1 MSNFNNS
8 KMNVDALFLG
18 PKSENAVFFKEMME
32 YAVME
37 HAHWRSGFH
46 PEDPEFLTTVD
57 RYAPE
62 YRDTLYRT
70 EGILNHLSSK
80 LKTTSIPWFSPRY
93 MGHMNADTLM
103 VSNLAY
109 VMAMMYNPNNC
120 AQESSPTTTLLELEA
135 GLDLCA
141 MFGYDVNQS
150 WGHITSGGTVA
161 NYEGLWVAR
170 NLKTL
175 PLAVAKH
182 AKAQDL
188 LENKSEKV
196 LLNMPTSAVLDL
208 IDELKKQGLFEEVR
222 EMTCRGE
229 GVEQGKLGKLLVPQ
243 SKHYSW
249 MKAMDI
255 LGLGQQNIVQLPVD
269 AGYRTDPTE
278 MKKIVFSL
286 IEQGKPILAVVAVV
300 GTTETGAIDNV
311 ADLIALR
318 KECETRFGVSFYIH
332 IDAAYA
338 GYACAMLRDEN
349 NQLIDYDTLIQR
361 YHQEGIFPP
370 EIIWPKPDVYQSFKS
385 LSEADS
391 ITVDP
396 HKVGFI
402 PYAAGAICMKDKR
415 IVDLIS
421 YHAAYV
427 FEEVAEK
434 GQTAKKTQNVL
445 LGSSIMEGSKAGA
458 TAAAVWAAHRL
469 VPLNILG
476 YGKLIAAGIT
486 TANWMIESINVSE
499 PFEIEGRKFE
509 IYAMPAPDFHM
520 VNFMF
525 KEVGNI
531 SLEKQNQLNK
541 RIYELCSY
549 AAGRSYTNDFLT
561 SSTSL
566 TFEEYGNNPLSFCR
580 YAGFSEQEWDK
591 VHSLYVL
598 RAAVMTHCL
607 RDKQHF
613 SDYWLELRK
622 TFENKLQQLIDE
634 KNKLSHSKNN
644 YLKTFVRISI

>member
-1 MSNFNNS
+1 MMNNFKNS
-8 KMNVDALFLG
+8 KINVDALFLG

-32 YAVME
+32 YSVSE
-37 HAHWRSGFH
+37 HMHWRSSYH
-46 PEDPEFLTTVD
+46 PEDPELISTVD

-70 EGILNHLSSK
+70 EGILNQLSSK
-80 LKTTSIPWFSPRY
+80 LKTTSVPWFSPRY

-103 VSNLAY
+103 ISNLAY

-120 AQESSPTTTLLELEA
+120 AQESSPTTTVLEIEA

-141 MFGYDVNQS
+141 MFGYDVQHA

-170 NLKTL
+170 NIKTL
-175 PLAVAKH
+175 PLAIMQH
-182 AKAQDL
+182 PQSQDL
-188 LENKSEKV
+188 LKDKTEKE
-196 LLNMPTSAVLDL
+196 LLNLSVSEVLDL
-208 IDELKKQGLFEEVR
+208 IDELKKRHIFEEIR
-222 EMTCRGE
+222 DLTCRGV

-255 LGLGQQNIVQLPVD
+255 FGLGQQNIVQLPVD
-269 AGYRTDPTE
+269 ASYRTDVHKMRET
-278 MKKIVFSL
+278 VFAL

-311 ADLIALR
+311 KEVIELR
-318 KECETRFGVSFYIH
+318 RECEQRFGVSFYVH

-338 GYACAMLRDEN
+338 GYACAMFRDEE
-349 NQLIDYDTLIQR
+349 NQFMEYENVIQR
-361 YHQEGIFPP
+361 YHSEGIFP
-370 EIIWPKPDVYQSFKS
+370 ENMVWPKRDVYESFKA
-385 LSEADS
+385 LSQADS

-415 IVDLIS
+415 IVDLVS

-427 FEEVAEK
+427 FEEVEEK
-434 GQTAKKTQNVL
+434 QRKTEKAQNVL

-476 YGKLIAAGIT
+476 YGKVIAAGIT
-486 TANWMIESINVSE
+486 TANWMIDKINQCE
-499 PFEIEGRKFE
+499 PFIIEERQFS
-509 IYAMPAPDFHM
+509 IIAMPTPDFHM
-520 VNFMF
+520 INFMF
-525 KEVGNI
+525 REIGNT

-541 RIYELCSY
+541 RLYELCSY
-549 AAGRSYTNDFLT
+549 AAGRSYSNDFLT

-566 TFEEYGNNPLSFCR
+566 THEEYGDNPLSLCR
-580 YAGFSEQEWDK
+580 DAQFSDNEWYK
-591 VHSLYVL
+591 VRSIYVL
-598 RAAVMTHCL
+598 RAAIMTHCL
-607 RDKQHF
+607 RDRAHFETYWMELKNIFEDKLQH
-613 SDYWLELRK
+613 LINE
-622 TFENKLQQLIDE
+622 ENKL
-634 KNKLSHSKNN
+634 NHSN
-644 YLKTFVRISI
+644 YKIKI

>member
-1 MSNFNNS
+1 MTNFNNS

-32 YAVME
+32 YAVTE
-37 HAHWRSGFH
+37 HMHWRSGYH
-46 PEDPEFLTTVD
+46 PEDPEYVTTVD
-57 RYAPE
+57 RYAPD

-70 EGILNHLSSK
+70 EGILNQLSSK

-103 VSNLAY
+103 ISNLAY

-120 AQESSPTTTLLELEA
+120 AQESSPTTTQLELEA

-141 MFGYDVNQS
+141 MFGYDVNRS

-170 NLKTL
+170 NIKTL
-175 PLAVAKH
+175 PLAMSKH
-182 AKAQDL
+182 PQAQHL
-188 LENKSEKV
+188 LKDKTERA
-196 LLNMPTSAVLDL
+196 LLNMPTNAVLDL
-208 IDELKKQGLFEEVR
+208 IDELKKKGIFEEVR
-222 EMTCRGE
+222 DMTCRGE

-249 MKAMDI
+249 LKAMDI

-269 AGYRTDPTE
+269 DSYRTDTAQ
-278 MKKIVFSL
+278 MRQIVFSL
-286 IEQGKPILAVVAVV
+286 IEQGEPILAVVAVV

-311 ADLIALR
+311 AELIALR
-318 KECETRFGVSFYIH
+318 KECESRFGISFYIH

-338 GYACAMLRDEN
+338 GYACAMFRDEN
-349 NQLIDYDTLIQR
+349 NQFIEYDMLIQR
-361 YHQEGIFPP
+361 YHNEGIFPP
-370 EIIWPKPDVYQSFKS
+370 DIIWPKRDVYQSFRA
-385 LSEADS
+385 LQEADS

-427 FEEVAEK
+427 FEEVVEK
-434 GQTAKKTQNVL
+434 GRKTEKPQNVL

-476 YGKLIAAGIT
+476 YGKVIAAGLT
-486 TANWMIESINVSE
+486 TANWLIESMNVSALL
-499 PFEIEGRKFE
+499 EIEERKFE
-509 IYAMPAPDFHM
+509 IVTMPAPDFHM

-525 KEVGNI
+525 KEVGNR

-541 RIYELCSY
+541 RLYELCSY

-566 TFEEYGNNPLSFCR
+566 TAEEYGDNPQNFCR
-580 YAGFSEQEWDK
+580 LMGFSDQEWEK
-591 VHSLYVL
+591 THSLYVL
-598 RAAVMTHCL
+598 RAAIMTHCL

-613 SDYWLELRK
+613 SDFWQELK
-622 TFENKLQQLIDE
+622 GIFVSKLQQLIDE
-634 KNKLSHSKNN
+634 ENKVTHSKQKIT
-644 YLKTFVRISI
+644 L

>member
-1 MSNFNNS
+1 MTNFNNS

-18 PKSENAVFFKEMME
+18 PKSENAVFFREMME
-32 YAVME
+32 YAVTE
-37 HAHWRSGFH
+37 HMHWRSGYH
-46 PEDPEFLTTVD
+46 PEDPEYVTTVD

-70 EGILNHLSSK
+70 EGILNQLSSK

-103 VSNLAY
+103 ISNLAY

-120 AQESSPTTTLLELEA
+120 AQESSPTTTVLELEA

-141 MFGYDVNQS
+141 MFGYDVNRS

-175 PLAVAKH
+175 PLAMAKH
-182 AKAQDL
+182 PQAQHLLKDKTEKA
-188 LENKSEKV
+188 
-196 LLNMPTSAVLDL
+196 LLNMPTDAVLDL
-208 IDELKKQGLFEEVR
+208 IDELKKKGIFEQVR
-222 EMTCRGE
+222 DMTCRGE

-269 AGYRTDPTE
+269 ARYRTNTE
-278 MKKIVFSL
+278 QMKQIVFSL
-286 IEQGKPILAVVAVV
+286 IEQGEPILAVVAVV

-311 ADLIALR
+311 AELIALR
-318 KECETRFGVSFYIH
+318 KECESRFGISFYIH

-338 GYACAMLRDEN
+338 GYACAMFRDEN
-349 NQLIDYDTLIQR
+349 NQFIEYDALIER
-361 YHQEGIFPP
+361 YHNEGIFPSDV
-370 EIIWPKPDVYQSFKS
+370 IWPKPDVYQSFRA
-385 LSEADS
+385 LQETDS

-402 PYAAGAICMKDKR
+402 PYAAGAICMKDRR

-434 GQTAKKTQNVL
+434 GRKAEKPQNVL

-476 YGKLIAAGIT
+476 YGKVIAAGLT
-486 TANWMIESINVSE
+486 TANWMIESMNASE
-499 PFEIEGRKFE
+499 SFEIDGRKFQ
-509 IYAMPAPDFHM
+509 IVAMPAPDFHM

-525 KEVGNI
+525 QEVGNY

-541 RIYELCSY
+541 RLYELCSY

-566 TFEEYGNNPLSFCR
+566 TAEEYGDNPQNFCR
-580 YAGFSEQEWDK
+580 FMGFSDKEWEK
-591 VHSLYVL
+591 THSLYVL
-598 RAAVMTHCL
+598 RAAIMTHCL

-613 SDYWLELRK
+613 NDFWLELK
-622 TFENKLQQLIDE
+622 SIFESKLQQLIDE
-634 KNKLSHSKNN
+634 ENKVSHSKQ
-644 YLKTFVRISI
+644 KIVI

>member
-1 MSNFNNS
+1 MNNFKNS
-8 KMNVDALFLG
+8 KINVDALFLG

-32 YAVME
+32 YSVSE
-37 HAHWRSGFH
+37 HMHWRSSYH
-46 PEDPEFLTTVD
+46 PEDPDLISTVD

-70 EGILNHLSSK
+70 EGILNQLSSK
-80 LKTTSIPWFSPRY
+80 LKTTSVPWFSPRY

-103 VSNLAY
+103 ISNLAY

-120 AQESSPTTTLLELEA
+120 AQESSPTTTVLEIEA

-141 MFGYDVNQS
+141 MFGYDVQHA

-170 NLKTL
+170 NIKTL
-175 PLAVAKH
+175 PLAIMQHPQSKY
-182 AKAQDL
+182 L
-188 LENKSEKV
+188 LQGKTEKE
-196 LLNMPTSAVLDL
+196 LLNLSVSKVLDL
-208 IDELKKQGLFEEVR
+208 IDELKKMHIFEEIR
-222 EMTCRGE
+222 DLTCRGV
-229 GVEQGKLGKLLVPQ
+229 GIKQGKLGKLLVPQ

-269 AGYRTDPTE
+269 ASYRTDVHKMRET
-278 MKKIVFSL
+278 VFAL
-286 IEQGKPILAVVAVV
+286 IEQGEPILAVVAVV

-311 ADLIALR
+311 KEVIELR
-318 KECETRFGVSFYIH
+318 RECEQRFGISFYVH

-338 GYACAMLRDEN
+338 GYACAMFRDEE
-349 NQLIDYDTLIQR
+349 NQFMEYENLLQR
-361 YHQEGIFPP
+361 YHSEGIFP
-370 EIIWPKPDVYQSFKS
+370 ENMVWPKRDVYESFKA
-385 LSEADS
+385 LSQADS

-415 IVDLIS
+415 IVDLVS

-427 FEEVAEK
+427 FEEVQEK
-434 GQTAKKTQNVL
+434 QRTTEKAQNVL

-476 YGKLIAAGIT
+476 YGKVIAAGVT
-486 TANWMIESINVSE
+486 TANWMIDKINQCE
-499 PFEIEGRKFE
+499 PFIIEDRQFS
-509 IYAMPAPDFHM
+509 IIAMPTPDFHM
-520 VNFMF
+520 INFMF
-525 KEVGNI
+525 REIGNT

-541 RIYELCSY
+541 RLYELCSY
-549 AAGRSYTNDFLT
+549 AAGRSYSNDFLT

-566 TFEEYGNNPLSFCR
+566 THEEYGDNPLSLCR
-580 YAGFSEQEWDK
+580 DAQFSDSEWHK
-591 VHSLYVL
+591 VRSIYVL
-598 RAAVMTHCL
+598 RAAIMTHCL
-607 RDKQHF
+607 RDRAHFETYWMELKNIFEDKLQH
-613 SDYWLELRK
+613 LINE
-622 TFENKLQQLIDE
+622 ENKL
-634 KNKLSHSKNN
+634 NHSN
-644 YLKTFVRISI
+644 YKIKI

>member
-1 MSNFNNS
+1 MNNFKNKN
-8 KMNVDALFLG
+8 MNVDALFLG
-18 PKSENAVFFKEMME
+18 PKSENAVFFREMME
-32 YAVME
+32 YAVTE
-37 HAHWRSGFH
+37 HMHWRSGYH
-46 PEDPEFLTTVD
+46 PEDPDLITTVD

-70 EGILNHLSSK
+70 EGILNQLSSK
-80 LKTTSIPWFSPRY
+80 LKTTSVPWFSPRY

-103 VSNLAY
+103 ISNLAY

-120 AQESSPTTTLLELEA
+120 AQESSPTTTVLEIEA
-135 GLDLCA
+135 GLDLCG
-141 MFGYDVNQS
+141 MFGYDVQKS

-170 NLKTL
+170 NIKTL
-175 PLAVAKH
+175 PLAMASHPQAK
-182 AKAQDL
+182 QL
-188 LENKSEKV
+188 LTDVSETA
-196 LLNMPTSAVLDL
+196 LLNMRTSDVLDL
-208 IDELKKQGLFEEVR
+208 IDELKKQGLFEEIR
-222 EMTCRGE
+222 NLTCRGT

-269 AGYRTDPTE
+269 KRYRTDVAQ
-278 MKKIVFSL
+278 MRDIVFSL
-286 IEQGKPILAVVAVV
+286 IEKGEPILAVVAVV

-311 ADLIALR
+311 AEVIKLR
-318 KECETRFGVSFYIH
+318 EECEQRFGVSFYVH

-338 GYACAMLRDEN
+338 GYACAMFRDEN
-349 NQLIDYDTLIQR
+349 NQFLEYDELIER
-361 YHQEGIFPP
+361 YHNEGVFPP
-370 EIIWPKPDVYQSFKS
+370 DIIWPKPDVYQSFRA
-385 LSEADS
+385 LNQADS

-427 FEEVAEK
+427 FEEVKESSRKADK
-434 GQTAKKTQNVL
+434 QQNVL

-469 VPLNILG
+469 VPLNLLG
-476 YGKLIAAGIT
+476 YGKVIAAGVT
-486 TANWMIESINVSE
+486 TANWMIEKINASE
-499 PFEIEGRKFE
+499 PFVIDGREFTLA
-509 IYAMPAPDFHM
+509 AMPAPDFHM
-520 VNFMF
+520 INFMF
-525 KEVGNI
+525 RETGNT

-541 RIYELCSY
+541 RLYELCSY
-549 AAGRSYTNDFLT
+549 AAGRTYANDFLT

-566 TFEEYGNNPLSFCR
+566 THEEYGDNPQNLCLEANFK
-580 YAGFSEQEWDK
+580 EEEWHK
-591 VHSLYVL
+591 VHSIYVL
-598 RAAVMTHCL
+598 RAAIMTHCL

-613 SDYWLELRK
+613 ENYWNELRNI
-622 TFENKLQQLIDE
+622 FEDKLQQLIDE
-634 KNKLSHSKNN
+634 ENKRNHSIQK
-644 YLKTFVRISI
+644 VSV

>member
-1 MSNFNNS
+1 MNNFKNS

-32 YAVME
+32 YSVTE
-37 HAHWRSGFH
+37 HMHWRSSYH
-46 PEDPEFLTTVD
+46 PEDPDLITTVD

-70 EGILNHLSSK
+70 EGILNQLSSK
-80 LKTTSIPWFSPRY
+80 LKSTSVPWFSPRY

-103 VSNLAY
+103 ISNLAY

-120 AQESSPTTTLLELEA
+120 AQESSPTTTALEIEA

-141 MFGYDVNQS
+141 LFGYNVDTA

-170 NLKTL
+170 NLKSL
-175 PLAVAKH
+175 PLAVAQHEKSQH
-182 AKAQDL
+182 L
-188 LENKSEKV
+188 LKGKSEKE
-196 LLNMPTSAVLDL
+196 LLNLPVTAVLNL
-208 IDELKKQGLFEEVR
+208 IDELKKLNIFEEVR
-222 EMTCRGE
+222 ELTARGA
-229 GVEQGKLGKLLVPQ
+229 GVLQHQLGKLLVPQ

-269 AGYRTDPTE
+269 AHYRTDVQKMRET
-278 MKKIVFSL
+278 VFSL
-286 IEQGKPILAVVAVV
+286 IEQGEPILAVVAVV

-311 ADLIALR
+311 KAVIDLR
-318 KECETRFGVSFYIH
+318 RECEERYGVSFYVH
-332 IDAAYA
+332 VDAAYA
-338 GYACAMLRDEN
+338 GYACAMFRDED
-349 NQLIDYDTLIQR
+349 NQFMEYDALIQR
-361 YHQEGIFPP
+361 YHDENIFPKD
-370 EIIWPKPDVYQSFKS
+370 IIWPKADVYESFKA
-385 LSEADS
+385 LNQADS

-427 FEEVAEK
+427 FEEVQEK
-434 GQTAKKTQNVL
+434 QRKSDKLQNVL

-469 VPLNILG
+469 VPLNLLG
-476 YGKLIAAGIT
+476 YGKVIAAGIT
-486 TANWMIESINVSE
+486 TANWMIEQINQCE
-499 PFEIEGRKFE
+499 PFNIDGRQFT
-509 IYAMPAPDFHM
+509 IIAMPDPDFHM
-520 VNFMF
+520 INFMF
-525 KEVGNI
+525 RELGNP
-531 SLEKQNQLNK
+531 SLEKQNRLNK
-541 RIYELCSY
+541 RLYELCSY
-549 AAGRSYTNDFLT
+549 AAGRTYSNDFLT

-566 TFEEYGNNPLSFCR
+566 TFEEYGDNPLNLCR
-580 YAGFSEQEWDK
+580 EANFSESEWHK
-591 VHSLYVL
+591 VQSVYVL
-598 RAAVMTHCL
+598 RAAIMTHCL

-613 SDYWLELRK
+613 KNYWEELAAI
-622 TFENKLQQLIDE
+622 FEDKLQQLVDE
-634 KNKLSHSKNN
+634 ENKITHSN
-644 YLKTFVRISI
+644 YKLASN

>member
-1 MSNFNNS
+1 MTNFNNS

-32 YAVME
+32 YSVRE
-37 HAHWRSGFH
+37 HMHWRSGYH
-46 PEDPEFLTTVD
+46 PEDPEYLTTAD
-57 RYAPE
+57 RYVPE

-70 EGILNHLSSK
+70 EGILTQLSSK

-103 VSNLAY
+103 ISNLAY

-120 AQESSPTTTLLELEA
+120 TQESSPTTTVLELEA

-141 MFGYDVNQS
+141 MFGYDVHQS

-170 NLKTL
+170 NIKTL
-175 PLAVAKH
+175 PLAIAKH
-182 AKAQDL
+182 PQAQNL
-188 LENKSEKV
+188 LKDKSERA
-196 LLNMPTSAVLDL
+196 LLNMQTSAVLDL
-208 IDELKKQGLFEEVR
+208 IDELKKQELFEEVR
-222 EMTCRGE
+222 DLTCRGE

-269 AGYRTDPTE
+269 ASYRTDIMQ
-278 MKKIVFSL
+278 MKQIVFSL
-286 IEQGKPILAVVAVV
+286 IEQGEPILAVVAVV

-311 ADLIALR
+311 AELVALR
-318 KECETRFGVSFYIH
+318 RECEIRFGASFYIH
-332 IDAAYA
+332 VDAAYA
-338 GYACAMLRDEN
+338 GYACAMFRDGS
-349 NQLIDYDTLIQR
+349 NQFIEYEELIKR
-361 YHQEGIFPP
+361 YHTEGIFPP
-370 EIIWPKPDVYQSFKS
+370 DVIWPKQDVYQSFKA
-385 LSEADS
+385 LQEVDS

-402 PYAAGAICMKDKR
+402 PYAAGAICMKDRR

-427 FEEVAEK
+427 FEEVTKKSDKAEK
-434 GQTAKKTQNVL
+434 QQNVL

-476 YGKLIAAGIT
+476 YGKVIAAGIT
-486 TANWMIESINVSE
+486 TAIWMIEEMNASE
-499 PFEIEGRKFE
+499 PFDVDGRKFE
-509 IYAMPAPDFHM
+509 ICAMSSPDFHM

-525 KEVGNI
+525 KEVGNT

-541 RIYELCSY
+541 RLYELCSF

-566 TFEEYGNNPLSFCR
+566 TFEEYGDNPRNFCR
-580 YAGFSEQEWDK
+580 DSGFSDQEWQK

-598 RAAVMTHCL
+598 RAAIMTHCL

-613 SDYWLELRK
+613 ADFWAELRNI
-622 TFENKLQQLIDE
+622 FEGKLQQLIDDE
-634 KNKLSHSKNN
+634 NKRSHSKQ
-644 YLKTFVRISI
+644 KITI

>member
-1 MSNFNNS
+1 MNNFNN
-8 KMNVDALFLG
+8 KNMNVDALFLG
-18 PKSENAVFFKEMME
+18 PKSENAVFFREMME
-32 YAVME
+32 YAISE
-37 HAHWRSGFH
+37 HIHWRSGYH
-46 PEDPEFLTTVD
+46 PEDPDLTTTVD

-70 EGILNHLSSK
+70 EGILNQLSSK
-80 LKTTSIPWFSPRY
+80 LKSTSVPWFSPRY

-103 VSNLAY
+103 ISNLAY

-120 AQESSPTTTLLELEA
+120 AQESSPTTTVLEIEA

-141 MFGYDVNQS
+141 MFGYDVQTS

-170 NLKTL
+170 NIKTL
-175 PLAVAKH
+175 PLAMSKH
-182 AKAQDL
+182 PQA
-188 LENKSEKV
+188 KV
-196 LLNMPTSAVLDL
+196 LLTETSETALLNMRTCDVLDL
-208 IDELKKQGLFEEVR
+208 IDELKKLGLFEEIR
-222 EMTCRGE
+222 DLTCRGA

-255 LGLGQQNIVQLPVD
+255 LGLGQQNIVQLPVNKN
-269 AGYRTDPTE
+269 YRTDV
-278 MKKIVFSL
+278 MKMRDIVFSL
-286 IEQGKPILAVVAVV
+286 IEQGEPILAVVAVV

-311 ADLIALR
+311 AEMIKLR
-318 KECETRFGVSFYIH
+318 QECEQRFGVSFYVH

-338 GYACAMLRDEN
+338 GYACAMFRDEN
-349 NQLIDYDTLIQR
+349 NQFLEYEALIKR
-361 YHQEGIFPP
+361 YHNDGIFPVDMV
-370 EIIWPKPDVYQSFKS
+370 WPKQDVYESFKA
-385 LSEADS
+385 LNQADS

-402 PYAAGAICMKDKR
+402 SYAAGAICMKDKR

-427 FEEVAEK
+427 FEEVKESSR
-434 GQTAKKTQNVL
+434 KTDKQQNVL

-469 VPLNILG
+469 VPLNLLG
-476 YGKLIAAGIT
+476 YGKVIAAGIT
-486 TANWMIESINVSE
+486 TANWMIDKINSSPSFV
-499 PFEIEGRKFE
+499 IDGREFTLV
-509 IYAMPAPDFHM
+509 AMPAPDFHM
-520 VNFMF
+520 INFMF
-525 KEVGNI
+525 RETGNI

-541 RIYELCSY
+541 RLYELCSY
-549 AAGRSYTNDFLT
+549 AAGRTYANDFLT

-566 TFEEYGNNPLSFCR
+566 TYEEYGDNPQNLCLDANFK
-580 YAGFSEQEWDK
+580 EEEWHK
-591 VHSLYVL
+591 VRSIYVL
-598 RAAVMTHCL
+598 RAAIMTHCL

-613 SDYWLELRK
+613 ENYWNELK
-622 TFENKLQQLIDE
+622 NIFEDKLQQLIDE
-634 KNKLSHSKNN
+634 ENKHSHSLQKVS
-644 YLKTFVRISI
+644 L

>member
-1 MSNFNNS
+1 MNNFKNT

-32 YAVME
+32 YSVSE
-37 HAHWRSGFH
+37 HMHWRSSYH
-46 PEDPEFLTTVD
+46 PEDPELISTVD

-70 EGILNHLSSK
+70 EGILNQLSSK
-80 LKTTSIPWFSPRY
+80 LKTTSVPWFSPRY

-103 VSNLAY
+103 ISNLAY

-120 AQESSPTTTLLELEA
+120 AQESSPTTTVLEIEA

-141 MFGYDVNQS
+141 MFGYDVQNA

-175 PLAVAKH
+175 PLAIAQHSVAQH
-182 AKAQDL
+182 L
-188 LENKSEKV
+188 LKGKSEKE
-196 LLNMPTSAVLDL
+196 LLNLPVSAVLDL
-208 IDELKKQGLFEEVR
+208 IDELKKLHLFEEVR
-222 EMTCRGE
+222 DLTCRGI
-229 GVEQGKLGKLLVPQ
+229 GMAQGKLGKLLVPQ

-269 AGYRTDPTE
+269 ASYRTDVQKMRET
-278 MKKIVFSL
+278 VLTL
-286 IEQGKPILAVVAVV
+286 IEQGEPILAVVAVV

-311 ADLIALR
+311 REVINLR
-318 KECETRFGVSFYIH
+318 QECEQRFGVSFYVH

-338 GYACAMLRDEN
+338 GYACAMFRDEE
-349 NQLIDYDTLIQR
+349 NQFMEYEDLIQR
-361 YHQEGIFPP
+361 YHAEGLFP
-370 EIIWPKPDVYQSFKS
+370 ENMEWPKREVYESFKA
-385 LSEADS
+385 LNQADS

-415 IVDLIS
+415 IVDLVS

-427 FEEVAEK
+427 FEAVQEK
-434 GQTAKKTQNVL
+434 QRKTDKTQNIL

-469 VPLNILG
+469 VPLNLLG
-476 YGKLIAAGIT
+476 YGKVIAAGVT
-486 TANWMIESINVSE
+486 TANWMIEKINQCE
-499 PFEIEGRKFE
+499 PFLIDGRQFS
-509 IYAMPAPDFHM
+509 IIAMPTPDFHM
-520 VNFMF
+520 INFMF
-525 KEVGNI
+525 RESGNS

-541 RIYELCSY
+541 RLYELCSY
-549 AAGRSYTNDFLT
+549 AAGRSYSNDFLT

-566 TFEEYGNNPLSFCR
+566 TYEEYGDNPLNLCR
-580 YAGFSEQEWDK
+580 EAQFSDDEWHK
-591 VHSLYVL
+591 VRSIYVL
-598 RAAVMTHCL
+598 RAAIMTHCL
-607 RDKQHF
+607 RDSEQF
-613 SDYWLELRK
+613 ATYWAELK
-622 TFENKLQQLIDE
+622 NIFGDKLQLLINEENKL
-634 KNKLSHSKNN
+634 NHSN
-644 YLKTFVRISI
+644 YKINV

>member
-1 MSNFNNS
+1 MNNFKNKN
-8 KMNVDALFLG
+8 MNVDALFLG
-18 PKSENAVFFKEMME
+18 PKSENAVFFREMME
-32 YAVME
+32 YAVTE
-37 HAHWRSGFH
+37 HMHWRSGYH
-46 PEDPEFLTTVD
+46 PEDPDLITTVD

-70 EGILNHLSSK
+70 EGILNQLSSK
-80 LKTTSIPWFSPRY
+80 LKTTSVPWFSPRY

-103 VSNLAY
+103 ISNLAY

-120 AQESSPTTTLLELEA
+120 AQESSPTTTVLEIEA
-135 GLDLCA
+135 GLDLCG
-141 MFGYDVNQS
+141 MFGYDVQKS

-170 NLKTL
+170 NIKTL
-175 PLAVAKH
+175 PLAMASHPQAK
-182 AKAQDL
+182 QL
-188 LENKSEKV
+188 LTDISETA
-196 LLNMPTSAVLDL
+196 LLNMRTSDVLDL
-208 IDELKKQGLFEEVR
+208 IDELKKQGLFEEIR
-222 EMTCRGE
+222 NLTCRGT

-269 AGYRTDPTE
+269 KRYRTDVAQ
-278 MKKIVFSL
+278 MRDIVFSL
-286 IEQGKPILAVVAVV
+286 IEKGEPILAVVAVV

-311 ADLIALR
+311 AEVIKLR
-318 KECETRFGVSFYIH
+318 EECEQRFGVSFYVH

-338 GYACAMLRDEN
+338 GYACAMFRDEN
-349 NQLIDYDTLIQR
+349 NQFLEYDALIAR
-361 YHQEGIFPP
+361 YHDEGVFPSD
-370 EIIWPKPDVYQSFKS
+370 IVWPKPDVYQSFRA
-385 LSEADS
+385 LNQADS

-427 FEEVAEK
+427 FEEVKESSR
-434 GQTAKKTQNVL
+434 KTDKQQNVL

-469 VPLNILG
+469 VPLNLLG
-476 YGKLIAAGIT
+476 YGKVIAAGVT
-486 TANWMIESINVSE
+486 TANWMIEKINASE
-499 PFEIEGRKFE
+499 PFVIDGREFTLA
-509 IYAMPAPDFHM
+509 AMPAPDFHM
-520 VNFMF
+520 INFMF
-525 KEVGNI
+525 RETGNT

-541 RIYELCSY
+541 RLYELCSY
-549 AAGRSYTNDFLT
+549 AAGRTYANDFLT

-566 TFEEYGNNPLSFCR
+566 THEEYGDNPQNLCLEANFK
-580 YAGFSEQEWDK
+580 EEEWHK
-591 VHSLYVL
+591 VHSIYVL
-598 RAAVMTHCL
+598 RAAIMTHCL

-613 SDYWLELRK
+613 ESYWNELRNI
-622 TFENKLQQLIDE
+622 FEDKLQQLIDE
-634 KNKLSHSKNN
+634 ENKRNHSIQK
-644 YLKTFVRISI
+644 VSV

>member
-1 MSNFNNS
+1 MNNFKNS

-32 YAVME
+32 YSITE
-37 HAHWRSGFH
+37 HMHWRSGYH
-46 PEDPEFLTTVD
+46 PEDPELISTVD

-70 EGILNHLSSK
+70 EGILNQLSAK

-103 VSNLAY
+103 ISNLAY

-120 AQESSPTTTLLELEA
+120 AQESSPTTTVLEIEA
-135 GLDLCA
+135 GLDLCS
-141 MFGYDVNQS
+141 MFGYAPQQA

-170 NLKTL
+170 NIKTL
-175 PLAVAKH
+175 PLAISQHPQTKH
-182 AKAQDL
+182 L
-188 LENKSEKV
+188 LSGKSEKE
-196 LLNMPTSAVLDL
+196 LLNLPVSDVLDL
-208 IDELKKQGLFEEVR
+208 IDELKKREVFEEVR
-222 EMTCRGE
+222 DLTCRGI
-229 GVEQGKLGKLLVPQ
+229 GAEQGKLGKLLVPQ

-269 AGYRTDPTE
+269 HHYRTDVHKMRET
-278 MKKIVFSL
+278 VFSL
-286 IEQGKPILAVVAVV
+286 IEEGEPILAIVAVV

-311 ADLIALR
+311 KEVIELR
-318 KECETRFGVSFYIH
+318 RECEQRFGVSFYVH

-338 GYACAMLRDEN
+338 GYACAMFRDEE
-349 NQLIDYDTLIQR
+349 NQFMEYEELIGR
-361 YHQEGIFPP
+361 YHDEGIFPRDVV
-370 EIIWPKPDVYQSFKS
+370 WPKRDVYESFKA
-385 LSEADS
+385 LSQADS

-427 FEEVAEK
+427 FEEVQEK
-434 GQTAKKTQNVL
+434 QRKTDKVQNVL

-469 VPLNILG
+469 VPLNLLG
-476 YGKLIAAGIT
+476 YGKVIAAGIT
-486 TANWMIESINVSE
+486 TANWMVEQINQCKPFIMGDREFSIIV
-499 PFEIEGRKFE
+499 
-509 IYAMPAPDFHM
+509 MPSPDFHM
-520 VNFMF
+520 INFMF
-525 KEVGNI
+525 HESGNT
-531 SLEKQNQLNK
+531 SLEKQNLLNK
-541 RIYELCSY
+541 RLYELCSY
-549 AAGRSYTNDFLT
+549 AAGRSYSNDFLT

-566 TFEEYGNNPLSFCR
+566 TYEEYGDNPLNLCR
-580 YAGFSEQEWDK
+580 LAHFPDDEWHN
-591 VHSLYVL
+591 VHSIYVL
-598 RAAVMTHCL
+598 RAAIMTHCL
-607 RDKQHF
+607 RDKSHF
-613 SDYWLELRK
+613 ENYWAELRNI
-622 TFENKLQQLIDE
+622 FEDKLQQLIDE
-634 KNKLSHSKNN
+634 ENKLNHSNN
-644 YLKTFVRISI
+644 KISI

>member
-1 MSNFNNS
+1 MNNFKNS
-8 KMNVDALFLG
+8 KINVDALFLG

-32 YAVME
+32 YSVSE
-37 HAHWRSGFH
+37 HMHWRSSYH
-46 PEDPEFLTTVD
+46 PEDPELISTVD

-70 EGILNHLSSK
+70 EGILNQLSSK
-80 LKTTSIPWFSPRY
+80 LKTTSVPWFSPRY

-103 VSNLAY
+103 ISNLAY

-120 AQESSPTTTLLELEA
+120 AQESSPTTTVLEIEA

-141 MFGYDVNQS
+141 MFGYDVQHA

-170 NLKTL
+170 NIKTL
-175 PLAVAKH
+175 PLAIMQH
-182 AKAQDL
+182 PQSQDL
-188 LENKSEKV
+188 LKDKTEKE
-196 LLNMPTSAVLDL
+196 LLNLSVSEVLDL
-208 IDELKKQGLFEEVR
+208 IDELKKRHIFEEIR
-222 EMTCRGE
+222 DLTCRGV
-229 GVEQGKLGKLLVPQ
+229 GIEQGKLGKLLVPQ

-269 AGYRTDPTE
+269 ASYRTDVHKMRET
-278 MKKIVFSL
+278 VFAL
-286 IEQGKPILAVVAVV
+286 IEQGEPILAIVAVV

-311 ADLIALR
+311 KEVIELR
-318 KECETRFGVSFYIH
+318 RECEQRFGVSFYVH

-338 GYACAMLRDEN
+338 GYACAMFRDEE
-349 NQLIDYDTLIQR
+349 NQFMEYENVIQR
-361 YHQEGIFPP
+361 YHSEGIFP
-370 EIIWPKPDVYQSFKS
+370 ENMVWPKRDVYESFKA
-385 LSEADS
+385 LSQADS

-415 IVDLIS
+415 IVDLVS

-427 FEEVAEK
+427 FEEVQEK
-434 GQTAKKTQNVL
+434 QRKTEKAQNVL

-476 YGKLIAAGIT
+476 YGKVIAAGIT
-486 TANWMIESINVSE
+486 TANWMIDKINQCE
-499 PFEIEGRKFE
+499 PFIIEERQFS
-509 IYAMPAPDFHM
+509 IIAMPTPDFHM
-520 VNFMF
+520 INFMF
-525 KEVGNI
+525 REIGNT

-541 RIYELCSY
+541 RLYELCSY
-549 AAGRSYTNDFLT
+549 AAGRSYSNDFLT

-566 TFEEYGNNPLSFCR
+566 TYEEYGDNPLSLCR
-580 YAGFSEQEWDK
+580 DAQFSDSEWHK
-591 VHSLYVL
+591 VRSIYVL
-598 RAAVMTHCL
+598 RAAIMTHCL
-607 RDKQHF
+607 RDRAHFETYWMELKNIFEDKLQH
-613 SDYWLELRK
+613 LINE
-622 TFENKLQQLIDE
+622 ENKL
-634 KNKLSHSKNN
+634 NHSN
-644 YLKTFVRISI
+644 YKIKI

>member
-1 MSNFNNS
+1 MTNFNNS
-8 KMNVDALFLG
+8 KINVDALFLG

-32 YAVME
+32 YSVTE
-37 HAHWRSGFH
+37 HMHWRSGYH
-46 PEDPEFLTTVD
+46 PEDPEYLTTVD
-57 RYAPE
+57 RYEPE

-70 EGILNHLSSK
+70 EGILTQLSSK

-103 VSNLAY
+103 ISNLAY

-170 NLKTL
+170 NIKTL
-175 PLAVAKH
+175 PLAIAKH
-182 AKAQDL
+182 PQAQKL
-188 LENKSEKV
+188 LKDKSESA
-196 LLNMPTSAVLDL
+196 LLNMQTSAVLDL

-222 EMTCRGE
+222 DLTCRGE

-269 AGYRTDPTE
+269 AGYRTDITQ
-278 MKKIVFSL
+278 MKQIVFSL
-286 IEQGKPILAVVAVV
+286 IEQGEPILAVVAVV

-311 ADLIALR
+311 ADLVALR
-318 KECETRFGVSFYIH
+318 RECETHFGVSFYIH
-332 IDAAYA
+332 VDAAYA
-338 GYACAMLRDEN
+338 GYACAMFRDEN
-349 NQLIDYDTLIQR
+349 NQLIEYETLIKR
-361 YHQEGIFPP
+361 YHNEGIFPP
-370 EIIWPKPDVYQSFKS
+370 DVTWPKRDVYRSFKA
-385 LSEADS
+385 LQEVDS

-402 PYAAGAICMKDKR
+402 PYSAGAICMKDKR

-427 FEEVAEK
+427 FEEVTEK
-434 GQTAKKTQNVL
+434 SGKTKKQQNVL

-476 YGKLIAAGIT
+476 YGKVIASGIT
-486 TANWMIESINVSE
+486 TAIWMIEEMNASE
-499 PFEIEGRKFE
+499 QFEVDGRKFE
-509 IYAMPAPDFHM
+509 ICVMPSPDFHM

-525 KEVGNI
+525 KEAGNTC
-531 SLEKQNQLNK
+531 LEKQNQLNK
-541 RIYELCSY
+541 RIYELCSF

-566 TFEEYGNNPLSFCR
+566 TFEEYGDNPRSFCR
-580 YAGFSEQEWDK
+580 DSGFSDQEWQK
-591 VHSLYVL
+591 VRSLYVL
-598 RAAVMTHCL
+598 RAAIMTHCL

-613 SDYWLELRK
+613 ADFWVELRNI
-622 TFENKLQQLIDE
+622 FEGKLQQLTDE
-634 KNKLSHSKNN
+634 ENKLSHSKQ
-644 YLKTFVRISI
+644 KITI

>member
-1 MSNFNNS
+1 
-8 KMNVDALFLG
+8 MNVDALFLG

-32 YAVME
+32 YSVTE
-37 HAHWRSGFH
+37 HIHWRSGYH
-46 PEDPEFLTTVD
+46 PEDPELISTVD

-70 EGILNHLSSK
+70 EGILNQLSSK
-80 LKTTSIPWFSPRY
+80 LKTTSVPWFSPRY

-103 VSNLAY
+103 ISNLAY

-120 AQESSPTTTLLELEA
+120 AQESSPTTTVLEIEA
-135 GLDLCA
+135 GLDLCS
-141 MFGYDVNQS
+141 MFGYEPERA

-170 NLKTL
+170 NIKTL
-175 PLAVAKH
+175 PLAITQNPRAKH
-182 AKAQDL
+182 L
-188 LENKSEKV
+188 LDGKSEQE
-196 LLNMPTSAVLDL
+196 LLNLSVSAVLDL
-208 IDELKKQGLFEEVR
+208 IDELKKLEVFEEVR
-222 EMTCRGE
+222 DLTCRGV
-229 GVEQGKLGKLLVPQ
+229 GAEQGKLGKLLVPQ

-269 AGYRTDPTE
+269 KRYRTDVQKMRET
-278 MKKIVFSL
+278 VFSL
-286 IEQGKPILAVVAVV
+286 IEQGEPILAVVAVV

-311 ADLIALR
+311 KEVIQLR
-318 KECETRFGVSFYIH
+318 HECEQRFGVSFYVH

-338 GYACAMLRDEN
+338 GYACAMFRDEE
-349 NQLIDYDTLIQR
+349 NQFMEYEELIQR
-361 YHQEGIFPP
+361 YHDEGIFPRDV
-370 EIIWPKPDVYQSFKS
+370 IWPKRDVYESFKA
-385 LSEADS
+385 LNQADS

-427 FEEVAEK
+427 FEEVQEK
-434 GQTAKKTQNVL
+434 QRKTDKVQNVL

-476 YGKLIAAGIT
+476 YGKVIAAGIT
-486 TANWMIESINVSE
+486 TANWMIEQINQCKPFIIGDREFSI
-499 PFEIEGRKFE
+499 I
-509 IYAMPAPDFHM
+509 AMPEPDFHM
-520 VNFMF
+520 INFMF
-525 KEVGNI
+525 HESGNT
-531 SLEKQNQLNK
+531 SLEKQNLLNK
-541 RIYELCSY
+541 RLYELCSY
-549 AAGRSYTNDFLT
+549 AAGRSYSNDFLT

-566 TFEEYGNNPLSFCR
+566 THEEYGDNPLNLSRLANF
-580 YAGFSEQEWDK
+580 ADDEWHK
-591 VHSLYVL
+591 VHSIYVL
-598 RAAVMTHCL
+598 RAAIMTHCL
-607 RDKQHF
+607 RDKSH
-613 SDYWLELRK
+613 
-622 TFENKLQQLIDE
+622 FENYWMELKNIFEDKLQQLIDE
-634 KNKLSHSKNN
+634 ENKLNHSNN
-644 YLKTFVRISI
+644 KISI

>member
-1 MSNFNNS
+1 MNNFKNS

-32 YAVME
+32 YSVTE
-37 HAHWRSGFH
+37 HMHWRSSYH
-46 PEDPEFLTTVD
+46 PEDPDLITTVD

-70 EGILNHLSSK
+70 EGILNQLSSK
-80 LKTTSIPWFSPRY
+80 LKSTSVPWFSPRY

-103 VSNLAY
+103 ISNLAY

-120 AQESSPTTTLLELEA
+120 AQESSPTTTALEIEA

-141 MFGYDVNQS
+141 LFGYNVDTA

-170 NLKTL
+170 NLKSL
-175 PLAVAKH
+175 PLAVAQHEKSQH
-182 AKAQDL
+182 L
-188 LENKSEKV
+188 LKGKSEKE
-196 LLNMPTSAVLDL
+196 LLNLPVTAVLNL
-208 IDELKKQGLFEEVR
+208 IDELKKLNIFEEVR
-222 EMTCRGE
+222 ELTARGA
-229 GVEQGKLGKLLVPQ
+229 GVLQHQLGKLLVPQ

-269 AGYRTDPTE
+269 AHYRTDVQKMRET
-278 MKKIVFSL
+278 VFSL
-286 IEQGKPILAVVAVV
+286 IEQGEPILAVVAVV

-311 ADLIALR
+311 KAVIDLR
-318 KECETRFGVSFYIH
+318 RECEERYGVSFYVH
-332 IDAAYA
+332 VDAAYA
-338 GYACAMLRDEN
+338 GYACAMFRDED
-349 NQLIDYDTLIQR
+349 NQFMEYDALIQR
-361 YHQEGIFPP
+361 YHDENIFPKD
-370 EIIWPKPDVYQSFKS
+370 IIWPKADVYESFKA
-385 LSEADS
+385 LNQADS

-427 FEEVAEK
+427 FEEVQEK
-434 GQTAKKTQNVL
+434 QRKSDKLQNVL

-469 VPLNILG
+469 VPLNLLG
-476 YGKLIAAGIT
+476 YGKVIAAGIT
-486 TANWMIESINVSE
+486 TANWMIEQINQCE
-499 PFEIEGRKFE
+499 PFNIDGRQFA
-509 IYAMPAPDFHM
+509 IIAMPNPDFHM
-520 VNFMF
+520 INFMF
-525 KEVGNI
+525 RELGNP
-531 SLEKQNQLNK
+531 SLEKQNRLNK
-541 RIYELCSY
+541 RLYELCSY
-549 AAGRSYTNDFLT
+549 AAGRTYSNDFLT

-566 TFEEYGNNPLSFCR
+566 TFEEYGDNPLNLCR
-580 YAGFSEQEWDK
+580 EANFSESEWHK
-591 VHSLYVL
+591 VQSVYVL
-598 RAAVMTHCL
+598 RAAIMTHCL

-613 SDYWLELRK
+613 KNYWEELAAI
-622 TFENKLQQLIDE
+622 FEDKLQQLVDE
-634 KNKLSHSKNN
+634 ENKITHSN
-644 YLKTFVRISI
+644 YKLASN

>member
-1 MSNFNNS
+1 MNNFKNS

-32 YAVME
+32 YSITE
-37 HAHWRSGFH
+37 HMHWRSGYH
-46 PEDPEFLTTVD
+46 PEDPDLISTVD

-70 EGILNHLSSK
+70 EGILNQLSSK
-80 LKTTSIPWFSPRY
+80 LKTTSVPWFSPRY

-103 VSNLAY
+103 ISNLAY

-120 AQESSPTTTLLELEA
+120 AQESSPTTTVLEVEA

-141 MFGYDVNQS
+141 MFGYDVQQA

-170 NLKTL
+170 NIKTL
-175 PLAVAKH
+175 PLAVAQH
-182 AKAQDL
+182 PEAQHL
-188 LENKSEKV
+188 LNGKSEKE
-196 LLNMPTSAVLDL
+196 LLNLPVSKILDL
-208 IDELKKQGLFEEVR
+208 IDELKKRHIFEEVR
-222 EMTCRGE
+222 DLTCRGV
-229 GVEQGKLGKLLVPQ
+229 GIEQGKLGKLLVPQ

-269 AGYRTDPTE
+269 ESYRTDVQKMRET
-278 MKKIVFSL
+278 VFSL
-286 IEQGKPILAVVAVV
+286 IERGEPILAVVAVV
-300 GTTETGAIDNV
+300 GTTETGSIDNIKEV
-311 ADLIALR
+311 IKLR
-318 KECETRFGVSFYIH
+318 EKCEQRFGVSFYVH

-338 GYACAMLRDEN
+338 GYACAMFRDEN
-349 NQLIDYDTLIQR
+349 NQFIDYDALIKR
-361 YHQEGIFPP
+361 YHSEGIFPK
-370 EIIWPKPDVYQSFKS
+370 EIVWPKPEVYESFKA
-385 LSEADS
+385 LNQADS

-402 PYAAGAICMKDKR
+402 PYSAGAICMKDKR

-427 FEEVAEK
+427 FEEVQEK
-434 GQTAKKTQNVL
+434 QRKTDKVQNVL
-445 LGSSIMEGSKAGA
+445 LGSSIMEGSKSGA

-469 VPLNILG
+469 VPLNLLG
-476 YGKLIAAGIT
+476 YGKVIAAGVT
-486 TANWMIESINVSE
+486 TAHWIIQEINQCE
-499 PFEIEGRKFE
+499 PFIIGDRQFS
-509 IYAMPAPDFHM
+509 IAAMPAPDFHM

-525 KEVGNI
+525 RESGNT

-541 RIYELCSY
+541 RLYELCSY
-549 AAGRSYTNDFLT
+549 ASGRTYSNDFLT

-566 TFEEYGNNPLSFCR
+566 THEEYGDTPLKLCR
-580 YAGFSEQEWDK
+580 DAHFSDEEWQK
-591 VHSLYVL
+591 VRSVYVL
-598 RAAVMTHCL
+598 RAAIMTHCL
-607 RDKQHF
+607 RDKGHF
-613 SDYWLELRK
+613 DNYWAELK
-622 TFENKLQQLIDE
+622 NIFADKLQQLVDE
-634 KNKLSHSKNN
+634 ENKLNHSN
-644 YLKTFVRISI
+644 YKISV

>member
-1 MSNFNNS
+1 MTNFNNS

-18 PKSENAVFFKEMME
+18 PKSENAVFFREMME
-32 YAVME
+32 YAVTE
-37 HAHWRSGFH
+37 HMHWRSGYH
-46 PEDPEFLTTVD
+46 PEDPELLTTVD

-70 EGILNHLSSK
+70 EGILNQLSSK

-103 VSNLAY
+103 ISNLAY

-120 AQESSPTTTLLELEA
+120 AHESSPTTTALELEA

-141 MFGYDVNQS
+141 MFGYDTKQS

-170 NLKTL
+170 NIKTL
-175 PLAVAKH
+175 PLAIAKH
-182 AKAQDL
+182 PQAQYL
-188 LENKSEKV
+188 LSDKSEQI
-196 LLNMPTSAVLDL
+196 LLNMPTSAILDL
-208 IDELKKQGLFEEVR
+208 IVELKKQNLFEEVR
-222 EMTCRGE
+222 ELTCRGE

-255 LGLGQQNIVQLPVD
+255 FGLGQQNIVQLPVD
-269 AGYRTDPTE
+269 KHYRTDVE
-278 MKKIVFSL
+278 LMKQTVFNL
-286 IEQGKPILAVVAVV
+286 IEQGEPILAVVAVV
-300 GTTETGAIDNV
+300 GSTETGAIDDV
-311 ADLIALR
+311 ASLIELR
-318 KECETRFGVSFYIH
+318 RECEIRYGVSFYIH

-338 GYACAMLRDEN
+338 GYACAMFRDEK
-349 NQLIDYDTLIQR
+349 NQFIDYDSLIKR
-361 YHQEGIFPP
+361 YHLEGIFPVDV
-370 EIIWPKPDVYQSFKS
+370 IWPTPDVYRSFEA
-385 LSEADS
+385 LREADS

-427 FEEVAEK
+427 FEAVEEK
-434 GQTAKKTQNVL
+434 GRTTDKQQNIL
-445 LGSSIMEGSKAGA
+445 LGASIMEGSKAGA
-458 TAAAVWAAHRL
+458 TVAAVWAAHRL

-476 YGKLIAAGIT
+476 YGKVIAAGIT
-486 TANWMIESINVSE
+486 TAHWMIESIKSSLS
-499 PFEIEGRKFE
+499 FEIESRKFE
-509 IYAMPAPDFHM
+509 ILAMPAPDFHM

-525 KEVGNI
+525 KEVGNT
-531 SLEKQNQLNK
+531 SLEKHNLLNK
-541 RIYELCSY
+541 RLYELCSY

-566 TFEEYGNNPLSFCR
+566 TADEYGDNPRNFCR
-580 YAGFSEQEWDK
+580 DAGFSHAEWEKEQ
-591 VHSLYVL
+591 SLYVL
-598 RAAVMTHCL
+598 RAAIMTHCL
-607 RDKQHF
+607 RDKAHF
-613 SDYWLELRK
+613 DDFWAELHNI
-622 TFENKLQQLIDE
+622 FEAKLQQLVDE
-634 KNKLSHSKNN
+634 ENKLSHFKQ
-644 YLKTFVRISI
+644 KITM